1 MGLQAQNITKTF
13 GSFKALSGI
22 NLDIQRGEFVALLG
36 PSGSGKTTLLRI
48 LAGLESQDTGHVLFN
63 DEDMTGRKLRDRRVG
78 FVFQHYALF
87 KHMTVS
93 ENISFGLRVRPTS
106 ERPNK
111 TVIKSRVDELLHL
124 VQLERLGDRYPSQ
137 LSGGQRQRVA
147 LARALAIE
155 PSVLLLDE
163 PFGALDAKVRK
174 ELRRWLRRLHEN
186 MQLTS
191 IFVTHDQEE
200 ALELADKVVIMNH
213 GHIEQI
219 GSPEDV
225 YHKPQ
230 TSFVY
235 GFLGGANRVPCEIE
249 GGVIR
254 IGKTTI
260 LAPQVAAQKDGPGMA
275 YVRPEEISIGAPDEA
290 GVPAVIQHVFRASP
304 LPRAEVQL
312 IDTSLAL
319 DVALPVVGDAG
330 IAFIKGQRVTISFT
344 KFDVLPR

>member
-1 MGLQAQNITKTF
+1 MGLQAQGIVKTF
-13 GSFKALSGI
+13 GTFKALGGI
-22 NLDIQRGEFVALLG
+22 DLDIKRGEFVALLG

-48 LAGLESQDTGHVLFN
+48 LAGLDAQDEGHVLFN
-63 DEDMTGRKLRDRRVG
+63 EEDMTGRKLRDRRVG

-87 KHMTVS
+87 KHMTVA
-93 ENISFGLRVRPTS
+93 ENIGFGLRVRPTT

-111 TVIKSRVDELLHL
+111 AEIKARVDELLRL

-174 ELRRWLRRLHEN
+174 ELRRWLRRLHES

-191 IFVTHDQEE
+191 VFVTHDQEE
-200 ALELADKVVIMNH
+200 ALELADKVVIMNQ
-213 GHIEQI
+213 GLIEQV
-219 GSPEDV
+219 GSPEEV

-235 GFLGGANRVPCEIE
+235 EFLGGANRVPCEIR
-249 GGVIR
+249 GGVVR
-254 IGKTTI
+254 IGSTI
-260 LAPQVAAQKDGPGMA
+260 IAAPQVADLKDGPGTA
-275 YVRPEEISIGAPDEA
+275 YVRPEEISIGRADGG
-290 GVPAVIQHVFRASP
+290 GVPAIVQHVFRASP
-304 LPRAEVQL
+304 LPRVEVQL
-312 IDTSLAL
+312 VDTSLAL
-319 DVALPVVGDAG
+319 DVTLPPDEAG
-330 IAFIKGQRVTISFT
+330 AILAKGQRVTVNFA
-344 KFDVLPR
+344 KFDVLPG

>member
-1 MGLQAQNITKTF
+1 MGLQAQGIVKTF
-13 GSFKALSGI
+13 GTFKALGGVD
-22 NLDIQRGEFVALLG
+22 LDIQRGEFVALLG

-48 LAGLESQDTGHVLFN
+48 LAGLDAQDEGHVLFN

-87 KHMTVS
+87 KHMTVA
-93 ENISFGLRVRPTS
+93 ENIGFGLRVRPS
-106 ERPNK
+106 EERPSK
-111 TVIKSRVDELLHL
+111 SEIKARVDELLRL

-174 ELRRWLRRLHEN
+174 ELRRWLRRLHES

-213 GHIEQI
+213 GRIEQV
-219 GSPEDV
+219 GTPEEV

-235 GFLGGANRVPCEIE
+235 EFLGGANRVPCEIR
-249 GGVIR
+249 GGVVR
-254 IGKTTI
+254 IGSTI
-260 LAPQVAAQKDGPGMA
+260 IPAPQVVDLKDGPGTA
-275 YVRPEEISIGAPDEA
+275 YVRPEEISIGGADSG
-290 GVPAVIQHVFRASP
+290 GVPAIVQHVFRASP
-304 LPRAEVQL
+304 LPRVEVQL
-312 IDTSLAL
+312 VDTSLAL
-319 DVALPVVGDAG
+319 DVTLPPDEAG
-330 IAFIKGQRVTISFT
+330 AILAKGQRVTVNFS
-344 KFDVLPR
+344 KFDVLPG

>member
-1 MGLQAQNITKTF
+1 MGLQAQGIVKTF
-13 GSFKALSGI
+13 GTFKALGGI
-22 NLDIQRGEFVALLG
+22 DLDIKRGEFVALLG

-48 LAGLESQDTGHVLFN
+48 LAGLDAQDEGHVLFN

-87 KHMTVS
+87 KHMTVA
-93 ENISFGLRVRPTS
+93 ENIGFGLRVRPTA
-106 ERPNK
+106 ERPSK
-111 TVIKSRVDELLHL
+111 ADIKARVDELLRL

-174 ELRRWLRRLHEN
+174 ELRRWLRRLHES

-200 ALELADKVVIMNH
+200 ALELADKVVIMNQ
-213 GHIEQI
+213 GLIEQV
-219 GSPEDV
+219 GSPEEV
-225 YHKPQ
+225 YHTPQ

-235 GFLGGANRVPCEIE
+235 EFLGGANRVPCEIR
-249 GGVIR
+249 GGVVR
-254 IGKTTI
+254 IGSTI
-260 LAPQVAAQKDGPGMA
+260 IPAPQVIDLKDGPGTA
-275 YVRPEEISIGAPDEA
+275 YVRPEEISIGSADSG
-290 GVPAVIQHVFRASP
+290 GVPAIVQHVFRASP
-304 LPRAEVQL
+304 LPRVEVQL
-312 IDTSLAL
+312 VDTSLAL
-319 DVALPVVGDAG
+319 DVTLPPDEAG
-330 IAFIKGQRVTISFT
+330 AILAKGQRVTVNFA
-344 KFDVLPR
+344 KFDVLPG